1 MRKGALLKAVEE
13 AVRTHENYTKV
24 GKRVT
29 VLRPFIWN
37 VVGHKLKQVLQVS
50 VMHREG

>member
-24 GKRVT
+24 EACDCSET
-29 VLRPFIWN
+29 VYLECGWP
-37 VVGHKLKQVLQVS
+37 
-50 VMHREG
+50 